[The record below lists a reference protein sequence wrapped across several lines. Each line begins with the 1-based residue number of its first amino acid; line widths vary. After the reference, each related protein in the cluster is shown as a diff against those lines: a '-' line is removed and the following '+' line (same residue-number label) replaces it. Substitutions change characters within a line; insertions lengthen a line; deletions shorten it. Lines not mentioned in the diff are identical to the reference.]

1 MLLTKKAAQGSWEFR
16 YSLVRQLHSA
26 SSGSWADTADGL
38 FIERCKEMVGDSN
51 HHVTSEFVFATDKN
65 LGLKISFILAP
76 IGLSPCVLSM

>member
-1 MLLTKKAAQGSWEFR
+1 MLLTKKAVQGSWEFR

-51 HHVTSEFVFATDKN
+51 HHLALEFVFGTHK
-65 LGLKISFILAP
+65 KIQAWKSALFL
-76 IGLSPCVLSM
+76 LQ